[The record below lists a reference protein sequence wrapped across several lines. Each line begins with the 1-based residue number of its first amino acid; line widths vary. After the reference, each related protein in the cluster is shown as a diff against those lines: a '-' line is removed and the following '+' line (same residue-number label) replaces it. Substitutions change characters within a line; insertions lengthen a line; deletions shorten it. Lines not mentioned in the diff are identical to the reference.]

1 MEMIVGLKYDSEGK
15 RHIAT
20 INYNCIYSREEIKE
34 VARKRLAFCDEVYII
49 DINSGYQPLIDE
61 IVLKGCRIGV

>member
-1 MEMIVGLKYDSEGK
+1 MEMIVGMKYDDEGK

-20 INYNCIYSREEIKE
+20 LDYNYLWCMQEIQS
-34 VARKRLAFCDEVYII
+34 VAEIRTDICDEVYII

>member
-1 MEMIVGLKYDSEGK
+1 MIVGMKYDDDGK
-15 RHIAT
+15 RHIAR
-20 INYNCIYSREEIKE
+20 IDYNYLWSKDYMQSLAEI
-34 VARKRLAFCDEVYII
+34 RTDTCDEVYII